1 MVITAHKAQS
11 VVVRYTEIVRELSP
25 KSPAAH
31 TFPHV
36 AGASE
41 RVGRT
46 RGQVVHKFSRRQ
58 VVGSLLV
65 AVSVAAVVP
74 ASASVVSHS
83 TSASGGAATPRRLA
97 NGVPT
102 AQLRGAKDLGA
113 ARSTTQMHLGFVLA
127 PRDPAALADF
137 ATAVNTPGNPLYHH
151 FLAKGEFA
159 TRFGASPA
167 AIKTVHDFLASKGLH
182 PGPIQDGLTIPV
194 TTSVA
199 TASKSLGTPVHS
211 FKLRDGRNAFANT
224 VAPLVTAGVASS
236 LQTVIGLDNVVHE
249 TSAIQRAKKQPKL
262 RVRSNTAS
270 PRLAPA
276 ATVAAPQAC
285 PDANNI
291 ASAYGAYTF
300 TQLASTYG
308 MGNLYSKNVDR
319 VAPAVGII
327 ELEPFSFNDIAGLA
341 GCYGI
346 STTITTKS
354 YQGGAGSGVGS
365 GEAALDIETVLATAP
380 DSKITIYSAPNQYG
394 YYAYQGMA
402 TDNTAKTLT
411 TSWGSCDAA
420 VPASYAQAEATL
432 FQQMA
437 AQGQD
442 LYAAAGDTGSEGCER
457 MNGSTALSPGDPA
470 SQPFVTGVG
479 GTRLQDTAPTE
490 SVWNDTAD
498 NAGAGTGGIS
508 SRWAMPSYQTGAGVV
523 NSYSS
528 SSICGA
534 SSGLCREEPD
544 ISANADP
551 ETPYEIVYN
560 GGWSLIGGTSAASP
574 LWAGL
579 MAEVSEACPV
589 GFVNPQLYAMAANP
603 GSTPALHD
611 VTVGNNDYGNLH
623 GGAYPATAG
632 YDQATGLGTPNAI
645 GIAAHL
651 CAPTAPTSVSAAAGN
666 SRATVSFAAP
676 ASNASTISQYTVTAT
691 DTTSAAR
698 GGQTAVGASS
708 PLTVSGLT
716 NGDVYT
722 FDVTATNAWGTGS
735 AGTSTATTPSP
746 ALLGSGQQL
755 ATGDALHSLDGKD
768 TLVMQVDGNLVE
780 YDANGAALWATGT
793 NPSGTTASMRSDGAL
808 VVTDASN
815 AVLWSSGTTGHAG
828 SHLAVV
834 DGGALQIVGSDATPL
849 WQSSGLVSGQTLSPG
864 QSVESPG
871 GGYVLTMQSDGNLV
885 EYDAAGHPVWAAGT
899 NPSGA
904 SAVMGSDGALVVKDS
919 GGSVLWSSGTSG
931 NARASASLSASG
943 QLLVS
948 AGTTML
954 WGPGLLVP
962 GRVLHANDTVAS
974 PNGRYVLVMQNDGN
988 LVEYSS
994 GSAVWA
1000 TGTQPSGATA
1010 TMTGTGTLAVADA
1023 GSTVLW
1029 ASGAAAGSGGYLT
1042 VGNDGVIRTLTSS
1055 GTATWATSQLVSG
1068 ETLPPGQSIVA
1079 PGGGYVLVMQSDGNL
1094 VEYGASGNALWA
1106 SNTVSAGVKAVMRP
1120 QGSLAVV
1127 NAADGDEF
1135 STATDTSPGSVL
1147 VLGADG
1153 SLTVVDLTGHVVW
1166 SRSLT

>member
-1 MVITAHKAQS
+1 MHK
-11 VVVRYTEIVRELSP
+11 L
-25 KSPAAH
+25 
-31 TFPHV
+31 
-36 AGASE
+36 
-41 RVGRT
+41 
-46 RGQVVHKFSRRQ
+46 SRRQ
-58 VVGSLLV
+58 VVGGLLV
-65 AVSVAAVVP
+65 ATSIAAVVP

-83 TSASGGAATPRRLA
+83 TSSGGGAATPRRLA
-97 NGVPT
+97 NAVPA

-113 ARSTTQMHLGFVLA
+113 AKSTTTMHLGFVLA
-127 PRDPAALADF
+127 PRDPAALASF

-159 TRFGASPA
+159 SRFGASPA
-167 AIKTVHDFLASKGLH
+167 AIKTVHNFLVAKGLH
-182 PGPIQDGLTIPV
+182 PGAIQDGLTIPV
-194 TTSVA
+194 TTTVA
-199 TASKSLGTPVHS
+199 AAGKSLGTPVHT

-224 VAPLVTAGVASS
+224 AAPLVTAGVASS
-236 LQTVIGLDNVVHE
+236 LQTVIGLDNLVRQ
-249 TSAIQRAKKQPKL
+249 TSAIQRSKKQPKL
-262 RVRSNTAS
+262 RLRSNTAS
-270 PRLAPA
+270 PRLSPA

-285 PDANNI
+285 ADADNI

-308 MGNLYSKNVDR
+308 MGSLYSKDVNR
-319 VAPAVGII
+319 AAPAVGII

-341 GCYGI
+341 GCYGL

-354 YQGGAGSGVGS
+354 YQGGVGTGVGS

-380 DSKITIYSAPNQYG
+380 DANITVYSAPNGYG

-402 TDNTAKTLT
+402 ADNTAKTLT
-411 TSWGSCDAA
+411 SSWGSCDAA
-420 VPASYAQAEATL
+420 VPASYAQAEATV

-457 MNGSTALSPGDPA
+457 MNSSTALSPGDPA

-490 SVWNDTAD
+490 SVWNDSAD
-498 NAGAGTGGIS
+498 GAGAGTGGIS
-508 SRWAMPSYQTGAGVV
+508 SHWAMPAYQTGAGVV
-523 NSYSS
+523 NSYSTATT
-528 SSICGA
+528 CGA
-534 SSGLCREEPD
+534 TSGLCREEPD

-551 ETPYEIVYN
+551 ETPYEIVFN
-560 GGWSLIGGTSAASP
+560 GGWTLIGGTSAASP

-589 GFVNPQLYAMAANP
+589 GFVNPALYTMAANP

-611 VTVGNNDYGNLH
+611 VTVGNNDYGNLY
-623 GGAYPATAG
+623 GGTYPATAG

-651 CAPTAPTSVSAAAGN
+651 CAPSAPTTVTAAAGN
-666 SRATVSFAAP
+666 SRASVSFAAP

-691 DTTSAAR
+691 DTTSADR
-698 GGQTAVGASS
+698 GGQTASGATS
-708 PLTVSGLT
+708 PVTVSGLT

-722 FDVTATNAWGTGS
+722 FAVTATNTWGTGS
-735 AGTSTATTPSP
+735 AGTSGATTPSP

-755 ATGDALHSLDGKD
+755 AIGDSLHSVDGKD
-768 TLVMQVDGNLVE
+768 TLVMQTDGNLVE
-780 YDANGAALWATGT
+780 YDANGAAMWATGT
-793 NPSGTTASMRSDGAL
+793 NPSGTSALMRSDGAL

-815 AVLWSSGTTGHAG
+815 TVLWSSGTAGHAG
-828 SHLAVV
+828 SNLSVL
-834 DGGALQIVGSDATPL
+834 DGGALQILGSDATPL
-849 WQSSGLVSGQTLSPG
+849 WQSSGIVSGQTLSPG

-871 GGYVLTMQSDGNLV
+871 GGYVLNMQSDGNLV
-885 EYDAAGHPVWAAGT
+885 EYDAAGHPLWAAGT

-931 NARASASLSASG
+931 HSGAIASLSASG
-943 QLLVS
+943 QLLVTS
-948 AGTTML
+948 GSTML

-962 GRVLHANDTVAS
+962 GRVLNANDTVAS
-974 PNGRYVLVMQNDGN
+974 PNGAYVLVMQNDGN
-988 LVEYSS
+988 LVEYS
-994 GSAVWA
+994 GGNAVWA

-1010 TMTGTGTLAVADA
+1010 TMTATGTLAVSDA
-1023 GSTVLW
+1023 SSAVLW
-1029 ASGAAAGSGGYLT
+1029 ASGAAAGSGGYLS

-1055 GTATWATSQLVSG
+1055 GVAAWATSQLVSG
-1068 ETLPPGQSIVA
+1068 ETLQSGQSIVA
-1079 PGGGYVLVMQSDGNL
+1079 PGGGYVLVMQGDGNL
-1094 VEYGASGNALWA
+1094 VEYDGSGNALWA
-1106 SNTVSAGVKAVMRP
+1106 SNTVASGVKAVMRA

-1127 NAADGDEF
+1127 NDADADQF
-1135 STATDTSPGSVL
+1135 STSTDTSPGAVL

-1153 SLTVVDLTGHVVW
+1153 SLTVVDTAGHVVW